1 MQFQD
6 KVSTATTSD
15 GHFSFCQ
22 ETSPKI
28 FFLYL
33 LFLLLFRQINILWI
47 CSAIWVFTNLVSL
60 QELCAPVT
68 VLSRKTVWYKH
79 THTHAHPHWLQLVI
93 LQKQGK
99 LLLFFSTFPWKQG
112 AAAKSSNCAS
122 CLGTLQISALYF
134 TLAPSTLPSCWSFD
148 KFCENANSPFHQG
161 LFLREKK
168 TAENDVYDYLRARKT
183 LNFCNG
189 WSV

>member
-1 MQFQD
+1 MDIF
-6 KVSTATTSD
+6 
-15 GHFSFCQ
+15 HFARRQVLRF
-22 ETSPKI
+22 
-28 FFLYL
+28 FFLYPL
-33 LFLLLFRQINILWI
+33 VLFLFRQIYILWI
-47 CSAIWVFTNLVSL
+47 CSAISVFTNLVSL

-79 THTHAHPHWLQLVI
+79 THTHAHWLQLVI

-134 TLAPSTLPSCWSFD
+134 TLAPSTLPSCWIFD
-148 KFCENANSPFHQG
+148 KFCENANNPFHQG
-161 LFLREKK
+161 LFLWGGKK
-168 TAENDVYDYLRARKT
+168 PSENDVYDHLRPRKT
-183 LNFCNG
+183 FNFYNG
-189 WSV
+189 WPV